1 MHIHT
6 PTYVR
11 SSLHLSYGYRA
22 ITYVRIVNHGWAF
35 VRMQGSPASCDPR
48 LYASA
53 GSGKGKC
60 LRMNEGLRWL
70 DYIYAGCT

>member
-11 SSLHLSYGYRA
+11 SSLHLLYLYRA
-22 ITYVRIVNHGWAF
+22 ITYVRIVNHGQTF
-35 VRMQGSPASCDPR
+35 VHIQDSPVSCDPH

-60 LRMNEGLRWL
+60 LRMNVGLRWL
-70 DYIYAGCT
+70 DYMQGCM